1 MTVIRVF
8 MLAAFACVL
17 VSCQTPT
24 DIANRECWSYLDA
37 GQVKSFDACFDRAYA
52 AAAQARDEDA
62 ATSRALLSGFAAGEQ
77 AKVDA
82 GRAYYRPINL
92 NPSKARFMNSSKPC
106 AHARLMRDRPAR
118 LGAMLPEPALWDA
131 SANRLLRAVE

>member
-82 GRAYYRPINL
+82 GRAYVQANQSQPQQSPIYEQQQAMCTCQTYAGSSCTARCDAAGTRPVGCFC
-92 NPSKARFMNSSKPC
+92 K
-106 AHARLMRDRPAR
+106 
-118 LGAMLPEPALWDA
+118 
-131 SANRLLRAVE
+131 